1 MELERLC
8 KKVTNIPSNISRAY
22 TKDISKILDDIFF
35 EYDIH
40 YKDTQEKVQKEI
52 LMRKFL
58 SVFDNSDQDVK
69 ICIGVSQ
76 NGNKCCRRVREE
88 SNYCKT
94 HQYLGYKSKIN
105 DEKQNSNLFVI
116 ESSELQNKLDK
127 YEPHTSIQI
136 DGTFYYVDEW
146 FAYDKITLERVG
158 YKEGS
163 KYILT
168 DDPFILCLEHF

>member
-8 KKVTNIPSNISRAY
+8 KRVTNITSSISRAY
-22 TKDISKILDDIFF
+22 TKDISKILDDVFF

-40 YKDTQEKVQKEI
+40 YKDTQEKVPKEI
-52 LMRKFL
+52 LLRKFL
-58 SVFDNSDQDVK
+58 SIFDNSEQDVK

-94 HQYLGYKSKIN
+94 HQYLEYRSKID
-105 DEKQNSNLFVI
+105 DEKQKDNLFII

-127 YEPHTSIQI
+127 YEHHTSIQI
-136 DGTFYYVDEW
+136 DGTFYYVDDS
-146 FAYDKITLERVG
+146 FVYDKKTLERVG
-158 YKEGS
+158 YTEGS

-168 DDPFILCLEHF
+168 DDPFILCL